1 MRAVAF
7 ERYLNF
13 ETAIIGFTVF
23 GSVDFVIFKI
33 EVLYF

>member
-7 ERYLNF
+7 ERYLKF
-13 ETAIIGFTVF
+13 ETAIIAFTAF

-33 EVLYF
+33 EVLCF